1 MKIFFGSLGL
11 LLTVSLPLSQVG
23 TATTSEWL
31 LISIMSIS
39 TLIMSL
45 IVLLDDKG
53 DMDV

>member
-1 MKIFFGSLGL
+1 MKIFFGCLGL

-23 TATTSEWL
+23 TATNGQWI
-31 LISIMSIS
+31 LISIMAIS

-45 IVLLDDKG
+45 VVLLDKG